1 MKKTIIFAAAVLILA
16 SLYFFHFEAARQAE
30 IEVDRTLRGMVSPS
44 DPSAGMQFSG
54 VEIAPFGG
62 TLTLYDVNLF
72 TERHL
77 YRGGTL
83 RFDIGYFNFLRL
95 YFGDPSDLLDNRI
108 AAGSRLEEVTWLDRY
123 RLREVRFD
131 TLRLRYSG
139 NPRALLRHA
148 LLDSALATGQSID
161 AEGRGFSY
169 TDPMLAWGAMRAD
182 TLRLRQRLPAE
193 EPGGESTR
201 MSEVELRNLT
211 WETPSWFRDKYGF
224 FIRGFEYPAE
234 AIPLKRLRATLE
246 YHRGERLLQF
256 RNTRLETE
264 HFRMG
269 LRGQMRLADPPG
281 RSPLDS
287 LSLILSGYS
296 QRFRNVLTGLNR
308 LFELGL
314 PAEADSLSLPLGGTL
329 DSPALG
335 GPPRR

>member
-1 MKKTIIFAAAVLILA
+1 MKKIIAIAAAALILA
-16 SLYFFHFEAARQAE
+16 ALYFFHFEAASQAE
-30 IEVDRTLRGMVSPS
+30 LEVDRALRGMVSPS
-44 DPSAGMQFSG
+44 EPSAGMQFSG
-54 VEIAPFGG
+54 VEIAPFAG

-83 RFDIGYFNFLRL
+83 RFEIGYLNFLRL

-108 AAGSRLEEVTWLDRY
+108 TAGSRLEEVSWMDRY
-123 RLREVRFD
+123 RLREVSFD

-139 NPRALLRHA
+139 NPRALLHHM
-148 LLDSALATGQSID
+148 LLDSALAAGQSLD
-161 AEGRGFSY
+161 AEGRGFAY
-169 TDPMLAWGAMRAD
+169 TDPMLAWGSLRAD
-182 TLRLRQRLPAE
+182 TLRLRQSLPAAD
-193 EPGGESTR
+193 PGGESPR
-201 MSEVELRNLT
+201 MSEVEMKRLT
-211 WETPSWFRDKYGF
+211 WQTPAWFRDKFGF

-234 AIPLKRLRATLE
+234 AIPLERLRATLE
-246 YHRGERLLQF
+246 YHRGQRLLRF

-269 LRGQMRLADPPG
+269 LRGEMRLADPPG
-281 RSPLDS
+281 NSPLDS
-287 LSLILSGYS
+287 LSVSLSSYS

-314 PAEADSLSLPLGGTL
+314 PAEGDSLSLPLGGTL

-335 GPPRR
+335 RPPRR

>member
-1 MKKTIIFAAAVLILA
+1 MKKTIIFAAALLILA

-30 IEVDRTLRGMVSPS
+30 IEVDRELRSMVSPS
-44 DPSAGMQFSG
+44 DASAGMQFSG
-54 VEIAPFGG
+54 VDIAPFAG

-83 RFDIGYFNFLRL
+83 RFEIGYLNFLRL
-95 YFGDPSDLLDNRI
+95 YFGDPSDLLNNRI
-108 AAGSRLEEVTWLDRY
+108 TAGSRLEEVSWLDRY
-123 RLREVRFD
+123 RLREVSFD

-139 NPRALLRHA
+139 NPRALLRHT
-148 LLDSALATGQSID
+148 LLDSALAAGQSID
-161 AEGRGFSY
+161 AEGRGFALS
-169 TDPMLAWGAMRAD
+169 DPMLAWGSLRAD
-182 TLRLRQRLPAE
+182 TLRLRQQLPGGN
-193 EPGGESTR
+193 PGGEAPR
-201 MSEVELRNLT
+201 MTEVELRSLS
-211 WETPSWFRDKYGF
+211 WQTPAWFRDKYGF

-246 YHRGERLLQF
+246 YHRDERLLRF

-269 LRGQMRLADPPG
+269 LRGEMRIAEAPG
-281 RSPLDS
+281 DSPLDS
-287 LSLILSGYS
+287 LSVNLSGYS

-314 PAEADSLSLPLGGTL
+314 PAEADSLSMPLGGTL
-329 DSPALG
+329 DNPALG
-335 GPPRR
+335 RPARR